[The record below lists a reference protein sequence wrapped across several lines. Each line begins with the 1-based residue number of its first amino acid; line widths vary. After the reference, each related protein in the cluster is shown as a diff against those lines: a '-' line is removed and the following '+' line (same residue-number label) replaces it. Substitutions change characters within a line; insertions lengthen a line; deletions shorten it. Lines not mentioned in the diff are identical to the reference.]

1 MVEIPKELG
10 FHVETPEV
18 LDRTIENSLQLMEKH
33 TRRMKEDYETYC
45 RIGDERLRDT
55 LTESMNSRLNKIAQS
70 FKDIVS
76 FIQIQNGDYGYDESL
91 SSKVL
96 YAQSN
101 FDSDDDVDGILN
113 LIKKRNDITHDY
125 FNENQLNYEL
135 LKAMETYGEGLSK
148 LVIILKE
155 KCQLLDKTLKQKLPK
170 KKK

>member
-1 MVEIPKELG
+1 M
-10 FHVETPEV
+10 
-18 LDRTIENSLQLMEKH
+18 
-33 TRRMKEDYETYC
+33 
-45 RIGDERLRDT
+45 
-55 LTESMNSRLNKIAQS
+55 
-70 FKDIVS
+70 
-76 FIQIQNGDYGYDESL
+76 